1 MQKRSVGLSIV
12 LSIITCGIYGL
23 YWQYMIANDVNTVS
37 GHTSDTSGGF
47 VILFS
52 ILTCGIYNLYWL
64 YQCGVKLDETAENHG
79 GSKKQ
84 SALLYLILGIFGLSI
99 ISIAIIQ
106 SELNNYITEN

>member
-1 MQKRSVGLSIV
+1 MQKRSIGLSIV

-64 YQCGVKLDETAENHG
+64 YQCGVKLDETAEKRG
-79 GSKKQ
+79 ESKKQ
-84 SALLYLILGIFGLSI
+84 SALLFLLLGIFGLSI
-99 ISIAIIQ
+99 VSIAIIQ